1 MICASNVTKCF
12 DGFAAVRDVSAEM
25 RDGSVFGLIGSN
37 GAGKSTFMRILAGIL
52 RPDAGE
58 VTIDGQPV
66 WENPA
71 VKARCFFI
79 PDELYFFKN
88 ATLRTMEDYYRT
100 VYPRFDSARF
110 RKLREAFSLSDKQKI
125 QTFSKGMKRQSAI
138 ICALSSGCEYLFCD
152 ETFDGLDPVARQT
165 VKSLLIRDMG
175 ERSLT
180 PRTTCASWRTSA
192 TTSACCTRAA
202 SCSRASWRI

>member
-138 ICALSSGCEYLFCD
+138 ICALSSGCE
-152 ETFDGLDPVARQT
+152 
-165 VKSLLIRDMG
+165 
-175 ERSLT
+175 
-180 PRTTCASWRTSA
+180 
-192 TTSACCTRAA
+192 
-202 SCSRASWRI
+202 

>member
-100 VYPRFDSARF
+100 VSCARRSRCPTSRKSRPFPR
-110 RKLREAFSLSDKQKI
+110 
-125 QTFSKGMKRQSAI
+125 G
-138 ICALSSGCEYLFCD
+138 
-152 ETFDGLDPVARQT
+152 
-165 VKSLLIRDMG
+165 
-175 ERSLT
+175 
-180 PRTTCASWRTSA
+180 
-192 TTSACCTRAA
+192 
-202 SCSRASWRI
+202 

>member
-1 MICASNVTKCF
+1 MICASNVTKSF

-37 GAGKSTFMRILAGIL
+37 GAGKSTFMRILAGVL
-52 RPDAGE
+52 KPDTGG

-71 VKARCFFI
+71 VKERCFFI

-165 VKSLLIRDMG
+165 VKSLLISDMSD
-175 ERSLT
+175 RPLT
-180 PRTTCASWRTSA
+180 PTCASWRTSA
-192 TTSACCTRAA
+192 TTWDSCIRAA
-202 SCSRASWRI
+202 SFSRASWTK